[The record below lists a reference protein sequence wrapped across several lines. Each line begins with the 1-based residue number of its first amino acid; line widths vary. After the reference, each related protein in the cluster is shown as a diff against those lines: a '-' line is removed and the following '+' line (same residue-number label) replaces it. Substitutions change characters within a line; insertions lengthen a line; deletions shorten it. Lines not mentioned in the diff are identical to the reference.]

1 MISFILAKRHA
12 VNAEKQKYARIL
24 IQILKMMSLLM
35 NKSLEETK
43 MEEKKLIQD
52 AIKPCEGSVSRN
64 KKKIYLTRKNKKSI
78 ICFNKRLGQT

>member
-1 MISFILAKRHA
+1 
-12 VNAEKQKYARIL
+12 
-24 IQILKMMSLLM
+24 M

-43 MEEKKLIQD
+43 MEEKELIQD